1 MVEPAKG
8 RVQHVADAEIHLQV
22 AGQAVARQSDQRRRE
37 VDRGDLGPALRRF
50 QRQHA
55 GAASGIQQTHA
66 AQVVGQ
72 PVQQGAR
79 ASGRGLRGLSPG
91 CG

>member
-1 MVEPAKG
+1 MSPTRKST
-8 RVQHVADAEIHLQV
+8 LQV

-55 GAASGIQQTHA
+55 GAASGVQQTQA

-72 PVQQGAR
+72 PVQQGA
-79 ASGRGLRGLSPG
+79 AHPVAAFADGRPDAADRRVAGQA
-91 CG
+91 